1 MVSIKDHLLLLPRL
15 VENVVITGTL
25 AVAALS
31 LSSTVFAQAI
41 YSCVDG
47 SGRKVTA
54 DRPIAECRDRA
65 QREINPSGTVKRV
78 LEPSLTADERA
89 AKEEKEKRA
98 AELREREVEA
108 KRRDRALVL
117 RYPSRD
123 THDKERAQALGQI
136 DEVINA
142 VSKRAT
148 ELSAQRKAITDD
160 LQFYKSD
167 PTRAPATLKRRLE
180 ENDSNQ
186 EIQKR
191 FIAEQDMEKKRV
203 NLRFDEELG
212 KLRQLWPMAGLE
224 SSKAALVTAPASAPA
239 SSPKK

>member
-1 MVSIKDHLLLLPRL
+1 MLLLRL
-15 VENVVITGTL
+15 VGDVLTAGIV

-47 SGRKVTA
+47 SGRKITA
-54 DRPIAECRDRA
+54 DRPIAECRDRV

-78 LEPSLTADERA
+78 LEPALTADERA
-89 AKEEKEKRA
+89 AREEKEKLA
-98 AELREREVEA
+98 AELREREVEE
-108 KRRDRALVL
+108 KRRDRALLL

-123 THDKERAQALGQI
+123 THDKERAEALGQI

-142 VSKRAT
+142 ASKRAT
-148 ELSAQRKAITDD
+148 ELGEQRKAITVD
-160 LQFYKSD
+160 LQFYKAD
-167 PTRAPATLKRRLE
+167 PTRAPSSLKRRLE

-186 EIQKR
+186 AIQKR
-191 FIAEQDMEKKRV
+191 FIAEQDTEKKRV

-212 KLRQLWPMAGLE
+212 KLRRLWPLAGGVP
-224 SSKAALVTAPASAPA
+224 SKAASAPA
-239 SSPKK
+239 STSPPAAAKK

>member
-1 MVSIKDHLLLLPRL
+1 MVSIKDFFLLLLRL
-15 VENVVITGTL
+15 VKKVMITSTV

-54 DRPIAECRDRA
+54 DRPIAECRDRV

-78 LEPSLTADERA
+78 LEPALTADERA
-89 AKEEKEKRA
+89 AREEKEKLA

-123 THDKERAQALGQI
+123 THDKERAEALGQI
-136 DEVINA
+136 DEVIHA
-142 VSKRAT
+142 ASKRAT
-148 ELSAQRKAITDD
+148 ELSEQRNATIVD
-160 LQFYKSD
+160 LQFYKAD
-167 PTRAPATLKRRLE
+167 PTRAPSSLKRRLE

-186 EIQKR
+186 AIQKR
-191 FIAEQDMEKKRV
+191 FIAEREAEKKRV

-212 KLRQLWPMAGLE
+212 KLRRLWPLAGGVP
-224 SSKAALVTAPASAPA
+224 SKAASAPA
-239 SSPKK
+239 STSPPASSEK